1 MNPFG
6 GGEQAKSSRESDI
19 VQLAAFRVGA
29 EEYVLD
35 IMRIREILRP
45 PPITPVRKGPKFV
58 EGVISLRGQVI
69 PIIDLR
75 RRFDLPAD
83 AHRLRKIIILLIDGR
98 VVGLVVDGM
107 TEVVRVPRGEIR
119 AAPGLLGADR
129 APYFMGVV
137 QYRGRTLILLNVKNI
152 VGSEESIGIPSSA
165 DLGGGL
171 P

>member
-1 MNPFG
+1 MTAFTPGDN
-6 GGEQAKSSRESDI
+6 AKTRDGDI
-19 VQLAAFRVGA
+19 VQLAAFRVGS
-29 EEYVLD
+29 EEYVVD

-45 PPITPVRKGPKFV
+45 VPVTRVRKGPKYV
-58 EGVISLRGQVI
+58 EGVIQLRGQVI

-75 RRFDLPAD
+75 RRFDVDAAD
-83 AHRLRKIIILLIDGR
+83 HRLRKIIILMIDGR

-119 AAPGLLGADR
+119 AAPGLLGEDR
-129 APYFMGVV
+129 APYFLGVV

-152 VGSEESIGIPSSA
+152 VGSDEAIGAPTAAEIA
-165 DLGGGL
+165 EGL